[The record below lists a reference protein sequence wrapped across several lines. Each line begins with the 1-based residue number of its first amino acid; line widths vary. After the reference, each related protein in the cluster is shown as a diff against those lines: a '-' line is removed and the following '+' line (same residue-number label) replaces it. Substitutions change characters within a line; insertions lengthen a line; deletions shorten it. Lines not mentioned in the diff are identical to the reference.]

1 VNPFFS
7 HTISLFPAWSARA
20 AKSSLSSPKS
30 GSTLAEFAF
39 VLSSTSEEDGVRSL
53 VGLGKALIREP
64 GDLYGASPCVSLFY
78 VNSLSRR

>member
-1 VNPFFS
+1 VNPIFS

-20 AKSSLSSPKS
+20 AKSSLSSKS